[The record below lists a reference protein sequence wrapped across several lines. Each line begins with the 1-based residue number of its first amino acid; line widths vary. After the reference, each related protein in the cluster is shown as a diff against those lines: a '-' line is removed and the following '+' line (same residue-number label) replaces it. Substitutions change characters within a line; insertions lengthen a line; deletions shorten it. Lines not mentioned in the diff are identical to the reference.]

1 MKRKRASSKNDENI
15 VQIGELS
22 FEKRHAGADYNRRC
36 KSDLTDRELIN
47 GTACLESTIVFAAR
61 EGQIITKSP
70 KCEKVECCGK
80 ICTSRMRVKK
90 RKTKKGASV
99 YYY

>member
-1 MKRKRASSKNDENI
+1 MYVKNPE
-15 VQIGELS
+15 
-22 FEKRHAGADYNRRC
+22 
-36 KSDLTDRELIN
+36 LTDRELIN

-61 EGQIITKSP
+61 KGWIITKSP
-70 KCEKVECCGK
+70 KCQKVKCCGK

-90 RKTKKGASV
+90 KKNKNGASA

>member
-1 MKRKRASSKNDENI
+1 MKRKRASSKNDENL

-22 FEKRHAGADYNRRC
+22 FEKRHAGADYNLRC

-70 KCEKVECCGK
+70 KCEKVEVVGK
-80 ICTSRMRVKK
+80 YVQVECE
-90 RKTKKGASV
+90 
-99 YYY
+99 